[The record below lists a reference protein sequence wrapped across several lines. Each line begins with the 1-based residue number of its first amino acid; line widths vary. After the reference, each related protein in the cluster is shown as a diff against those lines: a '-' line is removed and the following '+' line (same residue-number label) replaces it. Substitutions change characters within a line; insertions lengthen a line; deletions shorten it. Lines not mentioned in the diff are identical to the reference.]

1 MVTANLDKSQFS
13 AGELDPALHARKD
26 LARNQAGLKA
36 CENYVVMVE
45 GGLTRTPGTAYVAP
59 LKDEMQRG
67 KLVPFEFSV
76 DDNYMLAFNAGVMRV
91 HRNGGIVIDGD
102 DPPNPYE
109 LAVPFAEADLPNLR
123 WAGSG
128 DVIFIA
134 WAKQPKVL
142 TRKDHDDWTIE
153 DYGNL
158 RGPVEP
164 QNTDTAKT
172 ISASAATGSVTLT
185 ASSDL
190 FQAAHVGS
198 IWRLDEANL
207 ANVPTW
213 KGNEK
218 PLAVGDLRRNGGK
231 VYSVAAITGTDVGE
245 DAGPNPPTHEEGQV
259 LAGKGNVVWQYEHSG
274 YGHVKITAFIDA
286 THVTAT
292 VIGQLPGDVVA
303 PNATYRW
310 YEAAWSDVKGWPKQ
324 VRLADNS
331 LVWTDRNRF
340 WRSKVTDLYDF
351 ELSADDDSAIAT
363 RIFSQDGTLVD
374 IQWVLNAGILVLGTR
389 SGEWIVRGGSDPFE
403 PLTLANIR
411 MIPDTNEGSAPHIP
425 QPVDG
430 GAVFIGRSRDRLHFA
445 KFDRVSEDIDMSELT
460 LYARNILRGVATV
473 LAYQRDPHRVV
484 WIATAAGELISVT
497 FRPDQEVI
505 GWARHPDDNGSVEDM
520 AVIASAD
527 ASYSQLWMI
536 VRRSI
541 DGQTRRYIE
550 TMAPFFRPAN
560 FNTPDASG
568 AWMVR
573 SGLRYQGAPA
583 TTISGLDH
591 LRGEEVA
598 IMTDGRQH
606 VRRTVSADGE
616 ITLQYAAGD
625 VLVGLPINGR
635 IRTLSAETTIDG
647 SGTKGTKK
655 KADSVLLERLFG
667 AGGTLS
673 ANDGP
678 PEPLLLSGHI
688 MPAGAWPLETISRS
702 VTTESPIEDF
712 MEIELVN
719 DTVYP
724 DTILGLSPHVNF
736 VEDRG

>member
-1 MVTANLDKSQFS
+1 MVNANLDRSQFS

-36 CENYVVMVE
+36 NENYVVMVE
-45 GGLTRTPGTAYVAP
+45 GGLTRTPGTKFIAP
-59 LKDEMQRG
+59 LKNEAQAG

-76 DDNYMLAFNAGVMRV
+76 DDNYMLVFNGGKMRV
-91 HRNGGIVIDGD
+91 MRNGGVIVDPGS
-102 DPPNPYE
+102 PPNPYE

-123 WAGSG
+123 WAQSH

-134 WAKQPKVL
+134 WGKQPKVL
-142 TRKDHDDWTIE
+142 TRLDHASWTLT

-164 QNTDTAKT
+164 QNTNTART
-172 ISASAATGSVTLT
+172 ISAGGPTGTISLVANTATFLPG
-185 ASSDL
+185 
-190 FQAAHVGS
+190 HIGS

-218 PLAVGDLRRNGGK
+218 PLAVGMLRRNGGK
-231 VYSVAAITGTDVGE
+231 VYSVAAITGGDAGD
-245 DAGPNPPTHEEGQV
+245 DAGPNPPTHEDGQV

-274 YGHVKITAFIDA
+274 YGHVRIIGVTDA
-286 THVTAT
+286 THAIAD
-292 VIGQLPGDVVA
+292 VIGKLPGDVCA

-310 YEAAWSDVKGWPKQ
+310 YEAAWSDVKGWPKT

-331 LVWTDRNRF
+331 LVWADGNRF
-340 WRSKVTDLYDF
+340 WRSKATDLYDF
-351 ELSADDDSAIAT
+351 EISTDDDSAIAT
-363 RIFSQDGTLVD
+363 RIFSQDGALVD
-374 IQWVLNAGILVLGTR
+374 IQWVLNAGILVMGTR
-389 SGEWIVRGGSDPFE
+389 SGEWIVRGGSDPFA
-403 PLTLANIR
+403 PLTLTNIR

-445 KFDRVSEDIDMSELT
+445 KFDRVAENIDMSELT
-460 LYARNILRGVATV
+460 LYARNILRGYARA

-505 GWARHPDDNGSVEDM
+505 GWARHPDANGFVEDM
-520 AVIASAD
+520 GVIASSD
-527 ASYSQLWMI
+527 AAFSQLWLI
-536 VRRSI
+536 VRRTI

-550 TMAPFFRPAN
+550 TMAPFFKPAS
-560 FNTPDASG
+560 FAAPDASG

-573 SGLRYQGAPA
+573 CGLRYQGPA
-583 TTISGLDH
+583 ATVISNLQH
-591 LRGEEVA
+591 LEGQEVA
-598 IMTDGRQH
+598 IMTGGMQH
-606 VRRTVSADGE
+606 ERRTVSGGA
-616 ITLQYAAGD
+616 ITLQYPATD
-625 VLVGLPINGR
+625 VLVGLPIRGR
-635 IRTLSAETTIDG
+635 VRTLSVETTIDG

-655 KADSVLLERLFG
+655 KADSILLERLHG

-678 PEPLLLSGHI
+678 SEPLLLSGHV
-688 MPAGAWPLETISRS
+688 MPSGAQPLETASRA
-702 VTTESPIEDF
+702 VTVEGHIEDF
-712 MEIELVN
+712 LEIELVN

>member
-1 MVTANLDKSQFS
+1 MVMANLDRSQFS

-26 LARNQAGLKA
+26 LARNQSGLKA

-59 LKDEMQRG
+59 LKTEAQRG

-76 DDNYMLAFNAGVMRV
+76 DDNYMLAFNDGVMRV
-91 HRNGGIVIDGD
+91 HRNGGVIV
-102 DPPNPYE
+102 DPGSPPDPYE

-123 WAGSG
+123 WAQSA
-128 DVIFIA
+128 DVIFFA
-134 WAKQPKVL
+134 WNKQPKVL
-142 TRKDHDDWTIE
+142 TRKDHDDWTIA

-164 QNTDTAKT
+164 QNTDATVT

-185 ASSDL
+185 ASSAI
-190 FQAAHVGS
+190 FQAGHVGS

-207 ANVPTW
+207 ANIPTW

-218 PLAVGDLRRNGGK
+218 PLAVGNLRRNGGK
-231 VYSVAAITGTDVGE
+231 VYQGASIASGD
-245 DAGPNPPTHEEGQV
+245 DAEPNPPTHEEGEV
-259 LAGKGNVVWQYEHSG
+259 LAGAGNVVWKYLHSG
-274 YGHVKITAFIDA
+274 YGHVKITAFTDT
-286 THVTAT
+286 THVTAD
-292 VIGQLPGDVVA
+292 VIGLLPGDVVA

-351 ELSADDDSAIAT
+351 EISTNDDSAIAT
-363 RIFSQDGTLVD
+363 RIFSQDGALVD

-403 PLTLANIR
+403 PLTLTNIR
-411 MIPDTNEGSAPHIP
+411 LVPDTNEGSAPHIP

-460 LYARNILRGVATV
+460 LYARNILRGVAKV

-484 WIATAAGELISVT
+484 WIATEAGELISVT

-505 GWARHPDDNGSVEDM
+505 GWARHPDVNGVVEDL
-520 AVIASAD
+520 AVIASPD
-527 ASYSQLWMI
+527 AGYTQLWMV

-541 DGQTRRYIE
+541 DGADRRFIE
-550 TMAPFFRPAN
+550 TMAPFFKPAN
-560 FNTPDASG
+560 FAAADASG

-573 SGLRYQGAPA
+573 CGLRYQGAPA

-591 LRGEEVA
+591 LKGQEVA
-598 IMTDGRQH
+598 IMTGGMQH
-606 VRRTVSADGE
+606 ERRVVSAAGE
-616 ITLQYAAGD
+616 IVLQYASAD
-625 VLVGLPINGR
+625 VLVGLPIRGR

-647 SGTKGTKK
+647 NGTKGTKK
-655 KADSVLLERLFG
+655 KAVSVLLERLFG
-667 AGGTLS
+667 AGGSLS
-673 ANDGP
+673 ANNGFA
-678 PEPLLLSGHI
+678 EPLLLSGHV
-688 MPAGAWPLETISRS
+688 MPSGAQPLETASRP
-702 VTTESPIEDF
+702 VTVESPIEDF